1 MATKSGV
8 KSLKRD
14 KGHILKCKTFYTK
27 LRILALLLQQWE
39 MNLMHDYD
47 VNEAVYQN
55 YEIHDLW
62 VKDSAPLGSAN
73 MATG

>member
-1 MATKSGV
+1 MATKPGV

-47 VNEAVYQN
+47 VIY
-55 YEIHDLW
+55 IMKLST
-62 VKDSAPLGSAN
+62 KIIKFMTSGSR
-73 MATG
+73 TLRL

>member
-14 KGHILKCKTFYTK
+14 KGHILKFKTFYTK

-47 VNEAVYQN
+47 VIY
-55 YEIHDLW
+55 IMKLST
-62 VKDSAPLGSAN
+62 KIIKFMTSGSR
-73 MATG
+73 TLRL

>member
-47 VNEAVYQN
+47 VIY
-55 YEIHDLW
+55 IMKLST
-62 VKDSAPLGSAN
+62 KITKFMTSGSR
-73 MATG
+73 TLRL

>member
-47 VNEAVYQN
+47 VIY
-55 YEIHDLW
+55 IMKLSTTII
-62 VKDSAPLGSAN
+62 KFMTSGSR
-73 MATG
+73 TLRL

>member
-8 KSLKRD
+8 KSLNRD

-47 VNEAVYQN
+47 VIY
-55 YEIHDLW
+55 IMKLST
-62 VKDSAPLGSAN
+62 KIIKFMTSGSR
-73 MATG
+73 TLRL

>member
-39 MNLMHDYD
+39 MNLMHDHD
-47 VNEAVYQN
+47 VIY
-55 YEIHDLW
+55 IMKLST
-62 VKDSAPLGSAN
+62 KIIKFMTSGSR
-73 MATG
+73 TLRL